1 MRRSISVAVLIAS
14 ACLVPAAATAAS
26 GSYMCAF
33 TDVYECETVTG
44 CQRASLD
51 AVNLPEFVVI
61 DLDKKQLTGASMADT
76 NRTEDIEGMTST
88 DKLVFLHGTQDE
100 ETWNATITLETG
112 KLAGGITS
120 GQSSFALFGN
130 CTPK

>member
-1 MRRSISVAVLIAS
+1 
-14 ACLVPAAATAAS
+14 
-26 GSYMCAF
+26 
-33 TDVYECETVTG
+33 
-44 CQRASLD
+44 
-51 AVNLPEFVVI
+51 
-61 DLDKKQLTGASMADT
+61 
-76 NRTEDIEGMTST
+76 MTST